1 MPNEYKQMLQKA
13 RRDLE
18 AALQERGQLDSRIAA
33 LKQTIGGLAPLSG
46 ELPDGG
52 EDLVDAVME
61 TAGISNG
68 IRRVLSK
75 SPTPLSAPEIR
86 DALVKKPEYKEKLE
100 SYASPLTVIHNTLAR
115 LMRQDE
121 VISLPMGFALKE
133 K

>member
-1 MPNEYKQMLQKA
+1 M
-13 RRDLE
+13 
-18 AALQERGQLDSRIAA
+18 QERQQLDSRIAA
-33 LKQTIGGLAPLSG
+33 LKQTIGGLTPLSG
-46 ELPDGG
+46 ELPEDGG

-68 IRRVLSK
+68 VRRVLSK

-86 DALVKKPEYKEKLE
+86 DALAKKPEYKEKLE

-121 VISLPMGFALKE
+121 VVSLPMGFALKE